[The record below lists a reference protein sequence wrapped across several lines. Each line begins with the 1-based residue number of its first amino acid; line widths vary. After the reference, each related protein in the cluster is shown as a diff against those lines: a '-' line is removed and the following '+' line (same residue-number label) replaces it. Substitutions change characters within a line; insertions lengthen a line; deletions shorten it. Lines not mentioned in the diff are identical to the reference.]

1 MGLDRESI
9 SLSEA
14 EWKVMEELWNCG
26 CATGRELTERME
38 QRCSWNRSTT
48 LTLLRRMEGKGAVE
62 SVQEG
67 PVKTFRPRL
76 RREDAVLRETESFL
90 GRVYHGSLSMMVS
103 TLNRKQALSR
113 KEIDELYAL
122 LREAEVKTDGQDD

>member
-14 EWKVMEELWNCG
+14 EWKVMEELWNCAG
-26 CATGRELTERME
+26 ATGRELTERME
-38 QRCSWNRSTT
+38 QRCGWNRSTT

-76 RREDAVLRETESFL
+76 RREDAALRETEDL
-90 GRVYHGSLSMMVS
+90 LTRAYRGSLSLMVS
-103 TLNRKQALSR
+103 ALTKKQALSR
-113 KEIDELYAL
+113 EELDELYAIL
-122 LREAEVKTDGQDD
+122 KKAEEDGHA